1 MFDPTIDVDLIVKQL
16 RKRGHTV
23 STVIPVADNAGNYE
37 FGVDGALLTLDQTR
51 LLLERDMEAPGAA
64 A

>member
-23 STVIPVADNAGNYE
+23 STVIPVPDNAGNYE

-51 LLLERDMEAPGAA
+51 LLLERDMEPVVTRA
-64 A
+64 